1 MFALIVERQIK
12 LKIRVFLKINCHNIC
27 TYSSQN
33 LSVNISHIRGIKALK
48 QLIQV
53 NCSFT
58 STFNNDYHYE
68 LPISALKKTVKQHQK
83 TNYTEFSPYAKTIDN
98 GNHNKNNNDND
109 IDNNNNYNHNNN
121 NTNDRKLIKKK
132 KERKTPPTTK
142 VNRLEKK
149 LYS

>member
-1 MFALIVERQIK
+1 M
-12 LKIRVFLKINCHNIC
+12 NC
-27 TYSSQN
+27 
-33 LSVNISHIRGIKALK
+33 
-48 QLIQV
+48 QLV
-53 NCSFT
+53 
-58 STFNNDYHYE
+58 H
-68 LPISALKKTVKQHQK
+68 LKKTAKQQQK

-149 LYS
+149 FYS

>member
-1 MFALIVERQIK
+1 M
-12 LKIRVFLKINCHNIC
+12 NCQFVH
-27 TYSSQN
+27 
-33 LSVNISHIRGIKALK
+33 
-48 QLIQV
+48 
-53 NCSFT
+53 
-58 STFNNDYHYE
+58 
-68 LPISALKKTVKQHQK
+68 LKKTAKQQQK

-121 NTNDRKLIKKK
+121 TNDRKLIKKK

-149 LYS
+149 FYS